1 MQQKYGNYH
10 WIQYGTPESKI
21 FTLDKK
27 KSYTFIYRFNGN
39 LQVLHYICSLHYIF
53 PQNKKLCKK
62 KETTWYKTLKDR
74 GICWTPKNVY
84 LFVET
89 VKTLCSMDGQ
99 CILLYYV
106 QIERENFIKDKLPM
120 GPPPP
125 HLRCRQQCHRPLPP
139 PPSLLTTTATTSF
152 SPLQRALP

>member
-1 MQQKYGNYH
+1 METTIGSNMGRLRVKFLLLIRRNLTRSF
-10 WIQYGTPESKI
+10 IDSTV
-21 FTLDKK
+21 
-27 KSYTFIYRFNGN
+27 IYRFCTTY
-39 LQVLHYICSLHYIF
+39 VVCTIYF
-53 PQNKKLCKK
+53 PKTRNSAKK

-74 GICWTPKNVY
+74 GLCWTPKNVY
-84 LFVET
+84 LFMET

-106 QIERENFIKDKLPM
+106 QMERENFIKDKLPM